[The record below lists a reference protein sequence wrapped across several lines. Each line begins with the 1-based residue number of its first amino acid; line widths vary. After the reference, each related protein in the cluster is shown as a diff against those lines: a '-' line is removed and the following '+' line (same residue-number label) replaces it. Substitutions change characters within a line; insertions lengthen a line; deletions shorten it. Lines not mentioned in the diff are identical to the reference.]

1 MKFEN
6 EVVLEENKGR
16 MFSTL
21 IALNWPANGSTAAA
35 VGKQTW
41 ARKISGR
48 PGLF

>member
-1 MKFEN
+1 MKFDH
-6 EVVLEENKGR
+6 EVVLGEDKGK

-21 IALNWPANGSTAAA
+21 IALNWLRNGSTAAA

-41 ARKISGR
+41 ARKIPGR